1 MIANKVMIKHN
12 EDLESLQNLLKR
24 KNKGLLIA
32 CILCFINLEL
42 IIFRLIMVNIFSC
55 FLN

>member
-32 CILCFINLEL
+32 CILCFVNLML
-42 IIFRLIMVNIFSC
+42 IILRVIMVHYFN
-55 FLN
+55 